1 MWQEELVLNLEGL
14 LSQTIHD
21 NVTLERADSIS
32 SVLGCNRCEEKGD
45 GEVTFDVFSHSYDY

>member
-1 MWQEELVLNLEGL
+1 MRQEELVLNLEGL

-21 NVTLERADSIS
+21 NVTLERADSVS

-45 GEVTFDVFSHSYDY
+45 